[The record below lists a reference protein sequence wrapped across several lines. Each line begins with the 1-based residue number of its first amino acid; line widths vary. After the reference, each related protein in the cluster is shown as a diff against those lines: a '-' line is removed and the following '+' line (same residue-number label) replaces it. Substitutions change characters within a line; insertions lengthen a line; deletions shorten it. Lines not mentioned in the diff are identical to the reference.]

1 MTEYNSE
8 NKFTSKNYNRDR
20 EQNQSFIKLC
30 HKLQQVANRKYEM
43 LTKFFQDPE
52 SQIKVSGETFFVD
65 SIDSRTV
72 IDNLQGQYSGRTS
85 IFSRKVNPDD
95 DLNDL
100 EEILNHHNLLDLV
113 SSSRWDN
120 QHHYDG

>member
-43 LTKFFQDPE
+43 LTKFLQDPE

-113 SSSRWDN
+113 SSSRWDD